1 MVSKQMPAG
10 PDRAIFWRD
19 AVQFLDLAKVVA
31 SFVRLHSHQ
40 LPDRRSF
47 IWRRL
52 KGCNLAR
59 RKADARTVCGFDET
73 FVEWDAGDTHS
84 VLRLH
89 DKRIIRRPGAWATE
103 MLPLWHKP
111 ADHRCA
117 MANEKIPLGETAAAP
132 PRRRADQKV
141 NIVP

>member
-1 MVSKQMPAG
+1 MPAG
-10 PDRAIFWRD
+10 ADRAIFWRD
-19 AVQFLDLAKVVA
+19 AIQFLDLAKVAA

-52 KGCNLAR
+52 KDCNLTR
-59 RKADARTVCGFDET
+59 RKADARAVCGIDET
-73 FVEWDAGDTHS
+73 FVEWDAGDTDS
-84 VLRLH
+84 VFRLH
-89 DKRIIRRPGAWATE
+89 GKRIIRRPGTWATG

-111 ADHRCA
+111 ADRSCA
-117 MANEKIPLGETAAAP
+117 AANHEIALGGIEAAP
-132 PRRRADQKV
+132 PRKRADPKV